1 VIREAR
7 GEAPEP
13 KNNFNHPQEK
23 NMSFLAQAVATN
35 PSITGNIAIGL
46 AAAGSAIG
54 IGLVGGGASQA
65 VGRNPGAF
73 GVVIT
78 MAILAIALSEG
89 LFFIVAFL
97 FNK

>member
-1 VIREAR
+1 
-7 GEAPEP
+7 
-13 KNNFNHPQEK
+13 
-23 NMSFLAQAVATN
+23 MSLLAQAVASN
-35 PSITGNIAIGL
+35 PGITGNVAIGL

-54 IGLVGGGASQA
+54 VGIVGGGASQA

-73 GVVIT
+73 GTVIT

-97 FNK
+97 FSK